1 MTVRI
6 AFIGGGNMAS
16 SLIGGLI
23 ANGTDAS
30 NITAS
35 DPNLEQQQKLQQEF
49 AIPVTDNN
57 AQATAQSD
65 VIVLAVKPQLMAI
78 VCEDLAKQSGDLSNK
93 LFISIAAGISI
104 ARLKNLLGEKTAIV
118 RTMPNTPALVG
129 RGMTGLYAPS
139 DVSAQQSAAA
149 EQLMQAVG
157 ETCWVQQEDQI
168 NHIIAAAGS
177 APAYFFLFME
187 AMQQHAEHLGFSPE
201 QARQLV
207 QQSALGSAELVAA
220 NPDLDL
226 TTLRANVTSKG
237 GTTAEAIRVF
247 EEQQLPRIVGQA
259 MDAAIA
265 RGREMESLF

>member
-1 MTVRI
+1 MTARI

-16 SLIGGLI
+16 SLIGGII
-23 ANGTDAS
+23 ANGAAAS

-35 DPNLEQQQKLQQEF
+35 DPNLEQQQKLQQQF
-49 AIPVTDNN
+49 AINVTADNG
-57 AQATAQSD
+57 QAIASSD
-65 VIVLAVKPQLMAI
+65 IVVLAVKPQLMAE
-78 VCEDLAKQSGDLSNK
+78 VCQAIKDLGLDLGAK
-93 LFISIAAGISI
+93 LFISIAAGISVK
-104 ARLKNLLGEKTAIV
+104 RLKGLLGEQVAIV

-129 RGMTGLYAPS
+129 RGMTGLYAAA
-139 DVSAQQSAAA
+139 DVSSEQATSA

-157 ETCWVQQEDQI
+157 ETCWVEQEDEI

-187 AMQQHAEHLGFSPE
+187 AMQQHAEQLGFSPE
-201 QARQLV
+201 QARKLV

-220 NPDLDL
+220 NPNLEL
-226 TTLRANVTSKG
+226 ATLRANVTSKG

-247 EEQQLPRIVGQA
+247 EEQGVRKIVANA

>member
-1 MTVRI
+1 MTARI

-16 SLIGGLI
+16 SLIGGLL
-23 ANGTDAS
+23 ANGANPS
-30 NITAS
+30 SITAS
-35 DPNLEQQQKLQQEF
+35 DPNTEQQQHLKQQF
-49 AIPVTDNN
+49 SVNVTGDNN
-57 AQATAQSD
+57 QAIAQSD
-65 VIVLAVKPQLMAI
+65 VIVLAVKPQLMAV
-78 VCEDLAKQSGDLSNK
+78 VCQAIADAGNDLSSK
-93 LFISIAAGISI
+93 LFVSIAAGVSVK
-104 ARLKNLLGEKTAIV
+104 RLKGLLGEQVAIV

-129 RGMTGLYAPS
+129 RGMTGLYAPA
-139 DVSAQQSAAA
+139 DVSQEQNASA

-157 ETCWVQQEDQI
+157 ETCWVENEDDI

-187 AMQQHAEHLGFSPE
+187 AMQQQAEQLGFSPE
-201 QARQLV
+201 QARSLV

-226 TTLRANVTSKG
+226 ATLRANVTSKG

-247 EEQQLPRIVGQA
+247 EEQGLRKVVANA
-259 MDAAIA
+259 MDAAVE

>member
-1 MTVRI
+1 MTARI

-16 SLIGGLI
+16 SLIGGLL
-23 ANGTDAS
+23 ANGANPS

-35 DPNLEQQQKLQQEF
+35 DPNTEQQQNLKQQF
-49 AIPVTDNN
+49 SVNVTGDNN
-57 AQATAQSD
+57 QAIAQSD
-65 VIVLAVKPQLMAI
+65 VIVLAVKPQLMAV
-78 VCEDLAKQSGDLSNK
+78 VCQAIAEAGNDLNSK
-93 LFISIAAGISI
+93 LFVSIAAGVSVK
-104 ARLKNLLGEKTAIV
+104 RLKGLLGEQVAIV

-129 RGMTGLYAPS
+129 RGMTGLFAPA
-139 DVSAQQSAAA
+139 DVSKEQIASA
-149 EQLMQAVG
+149 EQLMKAVG
-157 ETCWVQQEDQI
+157 ETCWVANEDDI

-187 AMQQHAEHLGFSPE
+187 AMQQQAEQLGFSPE
-201 QARQLV
+201 QARSLI

-226 TTLRANVTSKG
+226 ATLRANVTSKG

-247 EEQQLPRIVGQA
+247 EEQGLRKVVANA
-259 MDAAIA
+259 MDAAVE